1 MVRVKTPSGWITV
14 NPGESVGK
22 VSVPSS
28 DSSSDSSSSGS
39 SSSSGGVSSR
49 DPTINTNPDF
59 PISSGG
65 SSSSIVE
72 KITERNT
79 YNPSTGIYVDSSG
92 QGSSMVK
99 APVGA
104 TIIRGT
110 PTFNNGS
117 SSSSG
122 SSRQKITD
130 AQISQIQEVNRQ
142 QNIQSQIATLD
153 EQQKTTQIL
162 QQTGIVP
169 LPVSSRNRI
178 NWQNI
183 AEERKKS
190 LEENRMSI
198 AEPDLKNID
207 VSDLASRSSKNI
219 WGKKGDDYVE
229 PKVVED
235 IINKRSTQ
243 VLLEARDKEVG
254 EAVTKQ
260 LNIKKQDIEDYV
272 SLANISL
279 NNYSNELQQDINSG
293 KISVSEAEKSLE
305 SFQKNLNKNI
315 EDYSNKKNEEL
326 KTIGTDLDKKWWEER
341 GQYIDKAAGKIIGSY
356 RTLNILEKA
365 NIPNVAIATAGGF
378 AVGAGLGA
386 GLGILGSVAG
396 ASTASSV
403 GKGLAI
409 GFGLLAVRSGGK
421 AVYSL
426 SKQYSAGEISKGEFV
441 ATIGTGAVF
450 AGASIGGA
458 MAGGL
463 TVKAIT
469 NYGKLNAEEKAIS
482 ERLLNRKN
490 SIEVTN
496 VKGSITESQINQLKI
511 SPTQKANLLKQLKVG
526 NSVQKVKININKAGL
541 TPQEIK
547 VANKLNLRGTGYQ
560 VTSNVGK
567 SVTGYSSYNIKT
579 GRGLS
584 RFNSQMTRE
593 VTSLFTGKSNKGNIA
608 GLSVSEIRTPAKRNI
623 LRFGDRS
630 SINQARLEL
639 IKGKGTVKYSKE
651 GGNLIRYEYSKSSS
665 KLLRA
670 DVYDSKGNWIKSNIK
685 GQGGVSESL
694 RVSKLYGEKGLLQG
708 DLSTGRINTRTTTI
722 FKDVAGKG
730 ITGKES
736 PSFFEYKK
744 VPSRSTTRFV
754 DSTEIS
760 KVTDSGLLNIQKIV
774 SPKIIPKVPAPQAT
788 LVSASKSTLFNAPA
802 PAPTYVGGEGGL
814 LSQSIYSNEGS
825 FVSGQADAQFVPAL
839 TTKQDSLLTGKSMLA
854 SQAEIK
860 TLDLQADKLYIE
872 PKFKQLFV
880 QPKAISKQLFQEPQ
894 AQQLFV
900 QPQAQQIYLES
911 QAISKQLFNQ
921 PITKQVSK
929 LEASQLTQLNLLA
942 SQVTPATTTPPIGI
956 PGGVG
961 LFVLP
966 PLGSPKTG
974 GGQRGTRQRTK
985 SSFLPEYNP
994 SLGSVLTGQKAKEVT
1009 QKEFKLLS
1017 KKKYSGFESRSPLQ
1031 IVNKKSSK
1039 KKKVKK
1045 RGLGLFG

>member
-1 MVRVKTPSGWITV
+1 MSIWSKIKKKVNKTYTSIDKKVGGAL
-14 NPGESVGK
+14 PGGYEK
-22 VSVPSS
+22 PSS
-28 DSSSDSSSSGS
+28 SSSSSSGS
-39 SSSSGGVSSR
+39 SSSG
-49 DPTINTNPDF
+49 T
-59 PISSGG
+59 
-65 SSSSIVE
+65 
-72 KITERNT
+72 
-79 YNPSTGIYVDSSG
+79 
-92 QGSSMVK
+92 
-99 APVGA
+99 A
-104 TIIRGT
+104 TIGGKGYT
-110 PTFNNGS
+110 P

-122 SSRQKITD
+122 SSSSGTATIGGKGYTPPTVGQPITD
-130 AQISQIQEVNRQ
+130 TQISQALNVANQR
-142 QNIQSQIATLD
+142 NIQSQITNINKY
-153 EQQKTTQIL
+153 EKSTQVL
-162 QQTGIVP
+162 QNAGIVP
-169 LPVSSRNRI
+169 LPTSSSSNP
-178 NWQNI
+178 NNPF
-183 AEERKKS
+183 S
-190 LEENRMSI
+190 LENRKRNLENQQMSVI
-198 AEPDLKNID
+198 EPDLTNVD
-207 VSDLASRSSKNI
+207 VQDLTERGTKSM
-219 WGKKGDDYVE
+219 WGGKSNDYVK
-229 PKVVED
+229 PAVVEE
-235 IINKRSTQ
+235 ILNQRSTQ
-243 VLLEARDKEVG
+243 VILRARNQKVG
-254 EAVTKQ
+254 EQINKQ
-260 LNIKKQDIEDYV
+260 VDIEKQNIDNYV
-272 SLANISL
+272 SLANTTL
-279 NNYSNELQQDINSG
+279 NDYTNKLQNDINSG
-293 KISVSEAEKSLE
+293 KISVSQAEKSLE
-305 SFQKNLNKNI
+305 SLQTRLNENI
-315 EDYSNKKNEEL
+315 VSYSNKRNEEL
-326 KTIGTDLDKKWWEER
+326 KTIGTALDKKWWDER
-341 GQYIDKAAGKIIGSY
+341 GQYLDKSAGKIISSY

-365 NIPNVAIATAGGF
+365 NVPNIAIATAGGF
-378 AVGAGLGA
+378 AVGVGAGA
-386 GLGILGSVAG
+386 GLGILGTTAG